1 MSVFAPH
8 TSTSSSSISPNSP
21 IPLLFSSIDAL
32 VHVLSFLRSEYKIAE
47 DVMNVVATCSRA
59 SEIVRAHWSVLKPGK
74 AFGVRKQF
82 MAELLAASSAMPS
95 HMPATLKALPPHLD
109 NVSDSATT
117 TTTTVRTTL
126 YTNVPLDLPALFHQR
141 GAAREEQRGTIT
153 SLRLQL
159 GGVNKLLLHLVS
171 VDLEVGRTT
180 YFKLGRGLAPLVV
193 DADGWVDL
201 LHAFIR
207 FLPLP
212 EYQEVVLNLRSEGG
226 DIAAPIVVTRRTT
239 PAPPAAAEDFWFNNL
254 LALSPLSYAV
264 PWSTWCCAVP
274 CDSLLNHVVEH
285 FTFHLD
291 PTIVSGNIDLAAREA
306 ATIGV
311 AQFMIVIDRQ
321 RISIPGWACIRRPIL
336 SFGAHASTY
345 YYEIPIEK
353 NLDLSDAS
361 RVTVQVELDRAPTQM
376 LGARVGARTYNVARD
391 CGGTTNCLWLRY

>member
-1 MSVFAPH
+1 M
-8 TSTSSSSISPNSP
+8 
-21 IPLLFSSIDAL
+21 
-32 VHVLSFLRSEYKIAE
+32 
-47 DVMNVVATCSRA
+47 
-59 SEIVRAHWSVLKPGK
+59 
-74 AFGVRKQF
+74 
-82 MAELLAASSAMPS
+82 
-95 HMPATLKALPPHLD
+95 LPPHLD
-109 NVSDSATT
+109 IVSDSAA
-117 TTTTVRTTL
+117 TTTVRTTL
-126 YTNVPLDLPALFHQR
+126 HTNVPLDLRALFHQR

-159 GGVNKLLLHLVS
+159 GGVNKLHLVS

-212 EYQEVVLNLRSEGG
+212 EYQDVVLNLRSEGG

-264 PWSTWCCAVP
+264 PWSTWCYAVP
-274 CDSLLNHVVEH
+274 CDSLNHVVEH

-291 PTIVSGNIDLAAREA
+291 PTTVSGDIDSAAREA

-311 AQFMIVIDRQ
+311 AQFTIVIDRQ
-321 RISIPGWACIRRPIL
+321 WISIPGWACIRRPIL
-336 SFGAHASTY
+336 SSSGTPASTY

-361 RVTVQVELDRAPTQM
+361 RVTLQVELDRVPTQM
-376 LGARVGARTYNVARD
+376 IGARIGARTYNVARD
-391 CGGTTNCLWLRY
+391 CGGTTNCLWLRYHH

>member
-1 MSVFAPH
+1 MMSVFAPR
-8 TSTSSSSISPNSP
+8 TSSCSSISPNSP

-32 VHVLSFLRSEYKIAE
+32 VHVMSFLRSEYKIAE

-82 MAELLAASSAMPS
+82 MAKLLAASSAMPS
-95 HMPATLKALPPHLD
+95 HMLATLKASPPHLD
-109 NVSDSATT
+109 IVSDSAA
-117 TTTTVRTTL
+117 TTTVRTTL

-159 GGVNKLLLHLVS
+159 GGVNKLLLHLFS

-212 EYQEVVLNLRSEGG
+212 EYQDVVLNLRSEGR

-264 PWSTWCCAVP
+264 PWSTWCYAVP
-274 CDSLLNHVVEH
+274 CDSLNHVVEH
-285 FTFHLD
+285 FTFHID
-291 PTIVSGNIDLAAREA
+291 PTTVSGDIDSAAREA

-311 AQFMIVIDRQ
+311 AQFTIVIDRQ

-336 SFGAHASTY
+336 SFGAPAST

-353 NLDLSDAS
+353 NLDLSGAS
-361 RVTVQVELDRAPTQM
+361 RVTVEVELDRAPTQM
-376 LGARVGARTYNVARD
+376 FGARVGARTYNVARG
-391 CGGTTNCLWLRY
+391 CGGTNCLWLRY